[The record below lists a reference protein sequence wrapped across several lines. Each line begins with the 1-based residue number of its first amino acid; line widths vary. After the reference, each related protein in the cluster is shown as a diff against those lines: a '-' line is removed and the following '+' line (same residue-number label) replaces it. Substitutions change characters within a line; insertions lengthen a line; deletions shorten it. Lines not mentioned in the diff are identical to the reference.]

1 MKFLIIILIFL
12 LSACNS
18 NKDNQTNLFKNDI
31 FLMTIEKYKE
41 MLIDYNSKKEYP
53 NIDN

>member
-12 LSACNS
+12 LYGCNL
-18 NKDNQTNLFKNDI
+18 NKGSQTNSFENDI
-31 FLMTIEKYKE
+31 FSMTIEKYKE
-41 MLIDYNSKKEYP
+41 MLIDYNSNKKYP

>member
-1 MKFLIIILIFL
+1 MKYSIIILIFL

-18 NKDNQTNLFKNDI
+18 NKDSQTNLFEKDI
-31 FLMTIEKYKE
+31 FSMTIEKYKE
-41 MLIDYNSKKEYP
+41 MLIDYNSNKKYP